1 MGNAQQKRCPISGP
15 RPIFHFAVSSGCT
28 WTCPKVPHRATPGRA
43 REPSKGWRSDVESA
57 RQELLAA
64 RVTSSQARG
73 PPRIFFIIEMFL
85 ASRQLLASLQTGTA
99 PMPEQT
105 PSGVVCIAFLH
116 TRNAPPH
123 FSWFV
128 FWQKLDRSGGPG
140 LFGRHLFGQLELAG
154 GWPLRMA

>member
-1 MGNAQQKRCPISGP
+1 MPDFGP
-15 RPIFHFAVSSGCT
+15 ATHLSFCRFIGLHMDVPESASPRDAWARPGAIQG
-28 WTCPKVPHRATPGRA
+28 G
-43 REPSKGWRSDVESA
+43 RSDVESA

-128 FWQKLDRSGGPG
+128 FWQKLDRSGPPG